1 MDEPRILLAD
11 DHPLVRMGI
20 RRALEDDGLSVIAET
35 ADGPSAVAAALE
47 LLPDLCLL
55 DVHMP
60 GGGIAAAAEIVQALP
75 DTVVVMLSVS
85 AADTDLFEALR
96 VGAAGYLLKDTD
108 PARLPQA
115 VRAVLTGEA
124 PLPRVLTA
132 RLIKE
137 YQRRGTVRNVRG
149 ADGALVTL
157 SERALEVLELR
168 RENLTTRQ
176 VGERLGISPVT
187 VRRHMSDVAKKLGHK
202 HEAVLK

>member
-20 RRALEDDGLSVIAET
+20 RRALEDDGLRVIAET

>member
-132 RLIKE
+132 RLIRSTSAAARCATFAERTARWSRFPSGRWKCSSC
-137 YQRRGTVRNVRG
+137 G
-149 ADGALVTL
+149 AKT
-157 SERALEVLELR
+157 
-168 RENLTTRQ
+168 
-176 VGERLGISPVT
+176 
-187 VRRHMSDVAKKLGHK
+187 
-202 HEAVLK
+202 